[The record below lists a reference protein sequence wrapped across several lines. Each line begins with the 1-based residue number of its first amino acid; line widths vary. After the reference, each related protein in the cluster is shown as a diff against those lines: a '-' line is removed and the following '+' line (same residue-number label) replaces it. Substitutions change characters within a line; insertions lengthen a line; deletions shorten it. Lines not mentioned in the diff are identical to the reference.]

1 MSTWQMGHGL
11 IIAHQLHNIILFCQ
25 CLWEL
30 EFSTQKW
37 PIFTN
42 NSKILLNTSIPPKK
56 ISIITCPQF
65 PPSSQHF
72 QHIYLHI
79 QPLVTHSLY
88 VTKPVQHILFR
99 SLKHIFLITSLLL
112 WHFFFGKPSSQLV
125 LSQSI
130 WFPSQYPYLT
140 FVLQNPFYKAS
151 ASLRKLYTA
160 YSCFSHLNVVFSG
173 TVELWFDWL
182 TSTLCLSSAMHQNS
196 KASYSQPCLTDF
208 FLVFLIM
215 WITICPGAACRQH
228 TALSMPHQLT
238 LFCSIHV
245 FQPSECSDL
254 DTSKPPVLSRFIL
267 ISVHPVQLSQSVC
280 SYSHFSILHFHFLH
294 SESALH
300 FVSLS
305 GFLFIYHSFRWVI
318 LKFLWI
324 YHFKLK
330 FLLLERA
337 AIY

>member
-112 WHFFFGKPSSQLV
+112 WHFFLV
-125 LSQSI
+125 NHLHSLYC
-130 WFPSQYPYLT
+130 P
-140 FVLQNPFYKAS
+140 KA
-151 ASLRKLYTA
+151 
-160 YSCFSHLNVVFSG
+160 
-173 TVELWFDWL
+173 FDF
-182 TSTLCLSSAMHQNS
+182 HHN
-196 KASYSQPCLTDF
+196 
-208 FLVFLIM
+208 I
-215 WITICPGAACRQH
+215 
-228 TALSMPHQLT
+228 LT
-238 LFCSIHV
+238 LHLCSRIPFTRLLH
-245 FQPSECSDL
+245 
-254 DTSKPPVLSRFIL
+254 LSG
-267 ISVHPVQLSQSVC
+267 S
-280 SYSHFSILHFHFLH
+280 SILHTV
-294 SESALH
+294 
-300 FVSLS
+300 VSLTLMWYFQEQLNC
-305 GFLFIYHSFRWVI
+305 GLIG
-318 LKFLWI
+318 
-324 YHFKLK
+324 
-330 FLLLERA
+330 
-337 AIY
+337 